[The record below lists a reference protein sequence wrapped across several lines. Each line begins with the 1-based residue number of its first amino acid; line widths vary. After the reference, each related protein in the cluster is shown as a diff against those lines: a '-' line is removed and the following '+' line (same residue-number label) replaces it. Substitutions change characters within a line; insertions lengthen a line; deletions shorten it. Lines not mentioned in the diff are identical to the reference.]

1 MRGALPSSGKF
12 SEKKKKRKVG
22 GWVGEEIETSMII
35 SPDSKP
41 SIFKLLEEY
50 ESSVSPPDPVGRDP
64 PPLFLVVM
72 SLLKKSLGGRVLAW
86 YA

>member
-12 SEKKKKRKVG
+12 SEKKKKKG
-22 GWVGEEIETSMII
+22 GWVRGGEMETSVII

-50 ESSVSPPDPVGRDP
+50 ESSVSPPDPVGWDLP

>member
-1 MRGALPSSGKF
+1 M
-12 SEKKKKRKVG
+12 
-22 GWVGEEIETSMII
+22 ETSMII

-50 ESSVSPPDPVGRDP
+50 ESSVFPPDPVRRDL